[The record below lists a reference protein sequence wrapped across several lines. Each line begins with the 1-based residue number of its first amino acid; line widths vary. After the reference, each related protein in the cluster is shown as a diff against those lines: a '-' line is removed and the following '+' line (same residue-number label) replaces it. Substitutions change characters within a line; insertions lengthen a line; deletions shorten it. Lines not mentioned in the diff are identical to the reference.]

1 MSEEPAGFKL
11 NVDALRGTVFRGKKY
26 KTVKSFGSERKANEL
41 YERLKGMM
49 PSKRY
54 PPVVES
60 VRVGKIPILGIN
72 LGRRY
77 RVKIPYDVKLKETV

>member
-1 MSEEPAGFKL
+1 MSEDSTGFKL

-41 YERLKGMM
+41 YERLKGLM
-49 PSKRY
+49 PSKRF

-60 VRVGKIPILGIN
+60 VSVGKIPILGIK

-77 RVKIPYDVKLKETV
+77 RVKIPYDVKLEI